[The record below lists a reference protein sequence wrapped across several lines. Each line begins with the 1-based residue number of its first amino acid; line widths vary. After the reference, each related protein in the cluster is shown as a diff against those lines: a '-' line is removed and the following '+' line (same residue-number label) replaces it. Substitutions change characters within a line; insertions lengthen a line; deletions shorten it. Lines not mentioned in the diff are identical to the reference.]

1 MLKAY
6 QRTNECVAPMGDAS
20 TTSAKRKRIKI
31 INGTHND
38 FFEQLHS
45 KEKITADDWQLITD
59 IRRLALCARRS
70 QGIRIHLQSHS
81 QNWGMPLVFGEDGY
95 VKAYAERRWKLFL
108 NFLKPFLD
116 HQWLDTKLTELLVF
130 GGRIFCEDQV
140 MKRKPRSDFDYLG
153 IGIDH
158 VRQALL
164 IVRYAYEKTYRKR

>member
-1 MLKAY
+1 MLKAR
-6 QRTNECVAPMGDAS
+6 QLTHQCAAPMGG
-20 TTSAKRKRIKI
+20 TVTRHTKRKRIKI
-31 INGTHND
+31 IHSTHND
-38 FFEQLHS
+38 FFEHLRS
-45 KEKITADDWQLITD
+45 KEIITAQDWQLITD
-59 IRRLALCARRS
+59 IRRLAFCARRS

-81 QNWGMPLVFGEDGY
+81 QNWGMPLVFGDDGY
-95 VKAYAERRWKLFL
+95 IKAYAERRWKLFL
-108 NFLKPFLD
+108 HFLKPFLD

-140 MKRKPRSDFDYLG
+140 MKRKPRSDFDSLG